1 MTVLSASDRREI
13 LWFFAIALLVL
24 AAGYGL
30 RSPWPADEPRF
41 VLVAKHMVERGD
53 WWFPHRGQE
62 LYADKPPL
70 YFWLLAL
77 AYELIGNWRWSF
89 LLPSLLA
96 SLGTLGLTYDL
107 GRRLWSP
114 RIGLWAA
121 GAMLVCV
128 QFVYQAKRAQIDPTV
143 TLLITLGLWG
153 LLRHLLLGP
162 DRRAYLLGCFA
173 AGLGVITKGVG
184 FLPLLLIPAF
194 VALRRRGFRGM
205 ADIARGQG
213 RWWPGMAMFA
223 LAIALWLLP
232 MASMALLDGDPAHRQ
247 YLHELLF
254 RQTATRYANAWGHQQ
269 PWWYFAEVIATGW
282 LPFALALPWLLKPWK
297 RAWQARDARV
307 WLPLLWGLLVVL
319 FFSLSAG
326 KRDMYI
332 LPALPAFALAAA
344 PFLPALLERLALRR
358 LLFAFTVL
366 LGALLAAGGAA
377 ALWGEPQ
384 FELRIEAE
392 RGLAPSLDLLWW
404 LLLILGTGVLAAA
417 AIFRVRRA
425 LTGVLVGLSVLW
437 VGYGIGMP
445 PILDAQNSGR
455 ALMRSARDLAG
466 YNVTLGLVQWKEQNL
481 LQAMGPVVEFG
492 FQRSA
497 EEQFAS
503 GRDWLRQDPAQRRL
517 LVLDAAVP
525 ACVSRQRAAAVGDA
539 NRRRYWLL
547 DDLSIG
553 DCVASNGD

>member
-1 MTVLSASDRREI
+1 MTTLSPSDRREL
-13 LWFFAIALLVL
+13 LWFFAIAMLVL

-41 VLVAKHMVERGD
+41 VLVAKQMVESGD

-62 LYADKPPL
+62 LYADKPPF

-77 AYELIGNWRWSF
+77 AYQLIGSWRGSF
-89 LLPSLLA
+89 LLPSLVA
-96 SLGTLGLTYDL
+96 ALGTLGLTYDL
-107 GRRLWSP
+107 GRRLYTP

-121 GAMLVCV
+121 GAVLVCV

-194 VALRRRGFRGM
+194 MALRALGFQGM
-205 ADIARGQG
+205 AGIVRGRG
-213 RWWPGMAMFA
+213 RWWPGMAMFL

-232 MASMALLDGDPAHRQ
+232 LASMALLDGDPAHRQ

-254 RQTATRYANAWGHQQ
+254 HQTATRYASAWGHQQ
-269 PWWYFAEVIATGW
+269 PGWYFAEVIATGW
-282 LPFALALPWLLKPWK
+282 LPFALALPWLFMPWQ
-297 RAWQARDARV
+297 RAWQARDARI
-307 WLPLLWGLLVVL
+307 WLPLLWGLLVLL

-344 PFLPALLERLALRR
+344 PLLPELLERRALRR
-358 LLFAFTVL
+358 LLFAFTLL
-366 LGALLAAGGAA
+366 LGGLLAAGAAA
-377 ALWGEPQ
+377 ALWGEPS

-392 RGLAPSLDLLWW
+392 RGLAPQLDLLWW
-404 LLLILGTGVLAAA
+404 LLLLLGSGVLAAA
-417 AIFRVRRA
+417 VIFRVRRA
-425 LTGVLVGLSVLW
+425 LAGTLVGLALLW
-437 VGYGIGMP
+437 VGYGVGMP

-466 YNVTLGLVQWKEQNL
+466 YNVTIGLVQWKEQNL
-481 LQAMGPVVEFG
+481 LQAIGPVAEFG

-503 GRDWLRQDPAQRRL
+503 ARDWLQRDPAQRRL
-517 LVLDAAVP
+517 LVLDEALP
-525 ACVSRQRAAAVGDA
+525 ACAARARAMAVGDA
-539 NRRRYWLL
+539 NRRHYWLL
-547 DDLSIG
+547 DERAIR
-553 DCVASNGD
+553 DCGVASGD